1 MVTMSRMATVELAP
15 GHLARYDVPGPRYTS
30 YPTVPAWKG
39 PFGAAEYRDALRALA
54 RLEQDPVSV
63 YVHLPF
69 CGYRC
74 HYCACTVTIATRT
87 NVVDRYL
94 DQVERELDLV
104 TAIAGHGRRV
114 LQLHLGGGTPNVLT
128 VGQFGRLRDMLER
141 RFAFAHAA
149 ERSVEADPRRVTGE
163 QLDALRACGFQRI
176 SYGVQ
181 DFDPVVQ
188 AAIGRPQPE
197 AVVRDAVELAREAG
211 FEEINI
217 DLVYGLPE
225 QTAERFERTL
235 DAALALRPDRVA
247 CYSYAHVP
255 QVRPNQRLIDAAAL
269 PSPGEKFHLFRMA
282 VDAFTGSGYEWI
294 GMDHFARPTDALA
307 LAARERRLHRDF
319 MGYTT
324 RPAPHLLAFGMSAIG
339 DVAGRYVQNVPRT
352 GEYQRVL
359 DAAELLVERGHRLS
373 VDDLSRRRAILH
385 LMCNLELPYGLV
397 PPPEEESHARL
408 RPLLDDG
415 LITAHNERYEVTPIG
430 RYFLRNIA
438 MALDVYLPQQLAAA
452 RPVFSRT
459 V

>member
-1 MVTMSRMATVELAP
+1 MSLMSTVPIAP
-15 GHLARYDVPGPRYTS
+15 DRLARYDVPGPRYTS
-30 YPTVPAWKG
+30 YPTVPAWKA
-39 PFGAAEYRDALRALA
+39 PFGAVEYREALRELA

-74 HYCACTVTIATRT
+74 HYCACNVTLATRT
-87 NVVDRYL
+87 DVVDRYL

-104 TAIAGHGRRV
+104 TGIVGHGRRV
-114 LQLHLGGGTPNVLT
+114 LQLHLGGGTPNFLT
-128 VGQFGRLRDMLER
+128 VGQFGRLGDMLER
-141 RFAFAHAA
+141 HFAFAPAA
-149 ERSVEADPRRVTGE
+149 ERSVEADPRWVTRE
-163 QLDALRACGFQRI
+163 QLDALRALGFKRI

-188 AAIGRPQPE
+188 AAIGRMQPE
-197 AVVRDAVELAREAG
+197 AVVRQAVELAREAG
-211 FEEINI
+211 FEGINI
-217 DLVYGLPE
+217 DLIYGLPA
-225 QTAERFERTL
+225 QTAARFERTL
-235 DAALALRPDRVA
+235 DAALALAPDRVA

-255 QVRPNQRLIDAAAL
+255 QVRHNQRLIDAAAL
-269 PSPGEKFHLFRMA
+269 PSPEDKFHLFRMT

-294 GMDHFARPTDALA
+294 GMDHFARRADDLA
-307 LAARERRLHRDF
+307 LAARERRLYRDF

-339 DVAGRYVQNVPRT
+339 DVAGRFVQNVPRT

-359 DAAELLVERGHRLS
+359 DAGELPVERGHHLS
-373 VDDLSRRRAILH
+373 DDDWNRRRAILH
-385 LMCNLELPYGLV
+385 LMCNLELPHCLV
-397 PPPEEESHARL
+397 PPPQEESHACL

-415 LITAHNERYEVTPIG
+415 LITALNDRYEVTPTG

-438 MALDVYLPQQLAAA
+438 MALDAYLPQQLAAA